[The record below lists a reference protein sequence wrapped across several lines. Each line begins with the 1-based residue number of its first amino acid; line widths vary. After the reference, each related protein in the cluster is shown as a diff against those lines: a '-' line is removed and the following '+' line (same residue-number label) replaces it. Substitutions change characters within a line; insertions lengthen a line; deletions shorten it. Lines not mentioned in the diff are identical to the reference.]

1 MRFPTLVLPAI
12 CVSLGYSQTGSI
24 PAHEILQ
31 YNVEWRLITAGK
43 ARVEWSAAPGL
54 RNWQVN
60 FHLES
65 VGLVSKLFK
74 VEDNYTAILN
84 QSLCAQ
90 SSHLTAQEGSRRRD
104 TRITFDPETHKASYL
119 ERDTLKNAVVLSQ
132 ETDIPSCVHD
142 VIGGLY
148 FLRTL
153 NLEPGQSA
161 QVPIS
166 DGKRSAMVKVEAQ
179 QREEVKVPEGTFRTI
194 RYEAFLF
201 NNVIYRRSA
210 HLYVWLTDDRRKL
223 PVQIRVRM
231 QIATG
236 TVTLQLEKHESQ

>member
-1 MRFPTLVLPAI
+1 MRLAPLIVPVI
-12 CVSLGYSQTGSI
+12 CVSLAHSQSGGI
-24 PAHEILQ
+24 PAREKLE

-43 ARVEWSAAPGL
+43 ARVDWAAAPAA
-54 RNWQVN
+54 RSWQVN

-74 VEDNYTAILN
+74 VEDDYTAQLN

-90 SSHLTAQEGSRRRD
+90 TTQFTSHEGNRRRE
-104 TRITFDPETHKASYL
+104 TRITFDSEGRKASYL
-119 ERDTLKNAVVLSQ
+119 ERDTAKNAVVLSQ
-132 ETDIPSCVHD
+132 ETEVPACVHD

-148 FLRTL
+148 YLRTL
-153 NLEPGQSA
+153 SLEPNQSA
-161 QVPIS
+161 QVPMS
-166 DGKRSAMVKVEAQ
+166 DGKKSVMVKVEAQ
-179 QREEVKVPEGTFRTI
+179 AREEVKVPEGTFKTI

-201 NNVIYRRSA
+201 NNVLYRRSA